1 MTLQFN
7 PKQRLCFY
15 VMAKQGEL
23 SGWMCI
29 IFSWVFC
36 VIVPAP
42 AACTTVFVFCFYA
55 AIIVLLFVPG
65 RALFQVVSR
74 RILHHRVPGE
84 IRSKSVWDLRWIKW
98 HWDCYL
104 SQYVGFP
111 LPVFFHQC
119 SMHILVSIVDAI
131 YSEHCTPSL
140 SNILKHRSVCVTI
153 WLVYGPD

>member
-42 AACTTVFVFCFYA
+42 AACNTVFVFMLP
-55 AIIVLLFVPG
+55 LLFY
-65 RALFQVVSR
+65 
-74 RILHHRVPGE
+74 
-84 IRSKSVWDLRWIKW
+84 
-98 HWDCYL
+98 YL
-104 SQYVGFP
+104 SPAVRCF
-111 LPVFFHQC
+111 
-119 SMHILVSIVDAI
+119 
-131 YSEHCTPSL
+131 
-140 SNILKHRSVCVTI
+140 R
-153 WLVYGPD
+153 WLVDGFFITESRVKSEASQCGI